1 MTYTLSSPAL
11 RGDTYEYD
19 LWSNTSKLIEHLPL
33 PSASGLIEDELDVS
47 MQYVKSEDGQ
57 EVPFTTI
64 QKKNID
70 VSAPVIINSYGC
82 YGVDI
87 PIQLYPFVFVI
98 ISNEGGFI
106 RIFRNSVC
114 FSFFF

>member
-82 YGVDI
+82 MVLIFRFII
-87 PIQLYPFVFVI
+87 PLRICHY
-98 ISNEGGFI
+98 SNEGGF
-106 RIFRNSVC
+106 
-114 FSFFF
+114 